1 MCARQPLLLR
11 TARLSDNDTT
21 GRRDA
26 TPPVRAQR
34 GDAAPPV
41 SVHRAIRAFPRVA
54 FAQRHRGNTRGG
66 YFIGIGIDKGQG
78 TQRFQQGETQ
88 ARRGPVLS

>member
-1 MCARQPLLLR
+1 MCARQPPLLR

-26 TPPVRAQR
+26 
-34 GDAAPPV
+34 APPV
-41 SVHRAIRAFPRVA
+41 SVHHAIRAFPRVA

-78 TQRFQQGETQ
+78 AQRFQQGETQ